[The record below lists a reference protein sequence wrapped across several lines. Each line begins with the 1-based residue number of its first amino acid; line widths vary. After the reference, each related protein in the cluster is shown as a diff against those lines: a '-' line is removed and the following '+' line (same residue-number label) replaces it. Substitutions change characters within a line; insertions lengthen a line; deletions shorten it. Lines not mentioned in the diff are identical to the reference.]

1 MEGTDWREASGL
13 LIGAK
18 KQVPEK
24 ALSHIWGD
32 KEYFR
37 LFVSHKAEVKAQ
49 VATLKTGLGKFGVS
63 CFVAHVDIHPT
74 KEWQDEI
81 ENALESMD
89 GFVALLTPD
98 YHDSSWTDQ
107 EVGFALARRVPIIAV
122 RMGRDPYGF
131 IGKVQALSCDWDACP
146 LGVAKILVK
155 HERMSSAFIRSLRD
169 CKSFDT
175 GNIIGKL
182 LPEIEQLTPAQVD
195 QIVSAYNENSELRGA
210 FAWNGTKPAY
220 YGLGLLEYLK
230 GLDGRSFSVE
240 RGSGLIKVG

>member
-1 MEGTDWREASGL
+1 VREQESRFDITVNLNRYLATLSKVYEQEATQRLRPLIVNAKATLEEEVSYDNWNGGTYGHILHLILPTELFSFPSLRNKETFENRICSDLNKIKNATNEFFQKVSFEVEVLEDTDWREESGL

-24 ALSHIWGD
+24 TLSHIWGD

-122 RMGRDPYGF
+122 RMGKVPYGF
-131 IGKVQALSCDWDACP
+131 IGKFQAL
-146 LGVAKILVK
+146 
-155 HERMSSAFIRSLRD
+155 
-169 CKSFDT
+169 
-175 GNIIGKL
+175 
-182 LPEIEQLTPAQVD
+182 
-195 QIVSAYNENSELRGA
+195 
-210 FAWNGTKPAY
+210 
-220 YGLGLLEYLK
+220 
-230 GLDGRSFSVE
+230 
-240 RGSGLIKVG
+240 